1 MIAGDATQ
9 LRKVVAF
16 EDGRNFDSG
25 WTQNPGSG
33 LWGEPT
39 LAGYSHH
46 ALHWR
51 NNSGVAIGTALFRLP
66 YTDFSLETDAG
77 FEDGHTVHVTLSK
90 GNGTA
95 DGPAIGPATALAGT
109 NGYGVTFGTGTIK
122 IVKITALVLVT
133 VASTSKTVYPGQVV
147 SLSSRWDLTLLRNDL
162 DVLVDGVSVLT
173 GSDATYRMSTV
184 SGKFGVVGDL
194 APSIPNAD
202 NVGSVLYQWWV
213 TDGWQTFHLPKS
225 TSERRAALRLT
236 ILQRQRFTDDPTPAI
251 HRLISGELVR
261 CKWSHKRIG
270 GCASLAATFR
280 YPRVES
286 TGDEHVDAK
295 IFDDPSRIDWNT
307 THWLGG
313 EVILD
318 ALVQDDTRDPAGSD
332 DSVWRGRVSKIQWNP
347 ESEEITLQAQGL
359 VKELDNLF
367 VPWRE
372 EKEIAGVLPGVYEN
386 IPIRAIVRDLI
397 ETFVLKRAKSQ
408 RASGAD
414 TYIKGLNIVGSSS
427 TLDLKVSFDFQHESI
442 MSALGKLFEFF
453 PAGAVWG
460 VDRKGF
466 FYLDQQLDHYSADML
481 SGDLQHFTVDD
492 EAVRFVKSMDFGEI
506 ENDIL
511 VLGKKIENEPETGKP
526 LARVRG
532 RATCERSRELFG
544 LRQVVQQDNSIRDSG
559 LATKIAAAQLKK
571 LLLPKISGR
580 LTVELPLR
588 GNKEFNAALQA
599 AAPRVAVDDRRNN
612 VLLVEAVETID
623 YRVTE
628 YMLRLY
634 GDRPAYT
641 NAGAGAV
648 TIVSTPTEQGL
659 NKSWLLHVVLKF
671 TDPHP
676 GTDLQFAWILG
687 RPGSGPTDDGWGG
700 LYWNRITA
708 TVGRLDWLYTNSL
721 GVQIQYN
728 LGIAVHP
735 TTPANQVVHLALIRD
750 KLGDWRAYDGNTAKN
765 VDATRRAD
773 ILKTSTADWFF
784 RQQQNLTRGASYQFD
799 WIGSFEELW
808 LVQTVEHEK
817 TATGLTVFIAANN
830 NLRMRRNRGEG
841 LVMYYPANDGGR
853 TGAGDPTHQPVWKNK
868 VGPGVGPVHVSAVWG
883 QLNQQIAA
891 ITNGARRGHL
901 LGTEKKWG
909 GALVYNSEQVDYE
922 INPRTGHLT
931 RTFRLGPVPV
941 DIFTT
946 VAQIED
952 EIRRFSEERRRDEE

>member
-25 WTQNPGSG
+25 WTKNAGSG
-33 LWGEPT
+33 VWGEPT
-39 LAGYSHH
+39 LGNYAHH
-46 ALHWR
+46 ALHWK
-51 NNSGVAIGTALFRLP
+51 NNTGVAIGSALFRLP
-66 YTDFSLETDAG
+66 YTDFSLETDAS

-95 DGPAIGPATALAGT
+95 DGPAIGPATVLAGT

-122 IVKITALVLVT
+122 IVKITGLVLAT

-147 SLSSRWDLTLLRNDL
+147 SLSWRWDLTLLVGDL
-162 DVLVDGVSVLT
+162 AVLVDGVSVLT
-173 GSDATYRMSTV
+173 GTDVTYRMSTV
-184 SGKFGVVGDL
+184 SGKFGLVGDL
-194 APSIPNAD
+194 VPSIPNAAG
-202 NVGSVLYQWWV
+202 VGSVLYQWWV
-213 TDGWQTFHLPKS
+213 TDGYLTYHLPKS

-251 HRLISGELVR
+251 HRLISGELTR

-270 GCASLAATFR
+270 GCASLSASFR

-295 IFDDPSRIDWNT
+295 IFDDPSGTDWNT
-307 THWLGG
+307 TDWLGG

-318 ALVQDDTRDPAGSD
+318 ALVQDDTRDPVGSD
-332 DSVWRGRVSKIQWNP
+332 DSVWRGRVSKISWDP
-347 ESEEITLQAQGL
+347 SSEEITLQARGL
-359 VKELDNLF
+359 VTELDNLF
-367 VPWRE
+367 V
-372 EKEIAGVLPGVYEN
+372 EKVYEN
-386 IPIRAIVRDLI
+386 ISIRAVVRDLI

-408 RASGAD
+408 RTVKLPSGALRSSAD
-414 TYIKGLNIVGSSS
+414 TYIRGVNIVGSSS

-442 MSALGKLFEFF
+442 MSAIGKLFEFF
-453 PAGAVWG
+453 PAGAIWG
-460 VDRKGF
+460 VDRTGTF
-466 FYLDQQLDHYSADML
+466 FLDQQLDHYSADML
-481 SGDLQHFTVDD
+481 SGDLQHFTVDN
-492 EAVRFVKSMDFGEI
+492 EAVRFVKTMDFDEI

-511 VLGKKIENEPETGKP
+511 VLGKKIENEPDTGKP
-526 LARVRG
+526 LARARG
-532 RATCERSRELFG
+532 RAVCERSRELFG
-544 LRQVVQQDNSIRDSG
+544 LRQVVQQDNSIQDSG
-559 LATKIAAAQLKK
+559 LAAKIAAAQLKK
-571 LLLPKISGR
+571 LLVPRISGR

-588 GNKEFNAALQA
+588 GNREFNAALQN

-612 VLLVEAVETID
+612 ELPDNPFGLPFRT
-623 YRVTE
+623 TE

-634 GDRPAYT
+634 GDLPAYT
-641 NAGAGAV
+641 NAGAAKV
-648 TIVSTPTEQGL
+648 TIISTAAEQAL

-676 GTDLQFAWILG
+676 GANLQFAWIVG
-687 RPGSGPTDDGWGG
+687 RPGSGATDDGWGG

-708 TVGRLDWLYTNSL
+708 TVGRLDWLYTNSVGL
-721 GVQIQYN
+721 QIAYN

-735 TTPANQVVHLALIRD
+735 TTPANQVVHLTLIRD

-773 ILKTSTADWFF
+773 ILKTSTAGWFF
-784 RQQQNLTRGASYQFD
+784 REQQNTTRGANYQFD

-808 LVQTVEHEK
+808 LVKTVEHEK
-817 TATGLTVFIAANN
+817 SATGLTEFIAANN
-830 NLRMRRNRGEG
+830 NLRMRRNRAEG
-841 LVMYYPANDGGR
+841 LLMYYPANDG
-853 TGAGDPTHQPVWKNK
+853 TGFMAPIAQPVWKSQ
-868 VGPGVGPVHVSAVWG
+868 VGSSPGPDKVSATWF
-883 QLNQQIAA
+883 QLNLKIAA
-891 ITNGARRGHL
+891 VTNGARRGHF
-901 LGTEKKWG
+901 LGDEKKWG

-952 EIRRFSEERRRDEE
+952 EIRRFAEERRRDEE